1 MQQFLQALRTQRVS
15 ELEIAVAVLAIL
27 GLAALWIFRSH
38 WQAAMARMAQKRN
51 ARRQFV
57 EGCRDRNLS
66 KEELELLLKAMA
78 AQSLEL
84 HPDLIQSNFSFDRLA
99 RGVINA
105 AHAPDIPRLNFL
117 LTNIRAKLGFRPP
130 PRSLSL
136 SSTRELPP
144 GQQLYI
150 VFENGHFLEGVVSE
164 VDETKLA
171 VYLPAGATIP
181 IWAYSAGAA
190 LRIYFNR
197 SGDARYAG
205 VCYLLKMN
213 LETEAV
219 IAVLCHCEVLQRDQ
233 RRQDFR
239 VDEGRRVQVWVVPHI
254 EDITIDPQLLR
265 ATRSAEEAMLE
276 DLSGGGASLIFQREL
291 PIHQQVYVNLDGHE
305 MGQLPLARAT
315 VIRSQRRS
323 GRGNWAISVRF
334 DDLRPSER
342 QKLIQHVFARE
353 REGMKAF

>member
-15 ELEIAVAVLAIL
+15 NLEIAVAILAIL
-27 GLAALWIFRSH
+27 GIAALWIFRSH

-51 ARRQFV
+51 ARRQFM
-57 EGCRDRNLS
+57 EGCRDRNLT
-66 KEELELLLKAMA
+66 KEELDLLHKAMA
-78 AQSLEL
+78 AQGFEL
-84 HPDLIQSNFSFDRLA
+84 RPELIQSNFSFDRLA
-99 RGVINA
+99 RGMINA
-105 AHAPDIPRLNFL
+105 AYAPDIPRLNFL

-130 PRSLSL
+130 PRSLPL
-136 SSTRELPP
+136 SSTRELAP

-150 VFENGHFLEGVVSE
+150 VFENGYFLEGIVSE

-171 VYLPAGATIP
+171 LLLPAGATLP
-181 IWAYSAGAA
+181 ISTFSAGAA

-197 SGDARYAG
+197 SGDARYSG
-205 VCYLLKMN
+205 VCYLLKLN
-213 LETEAV
+213 PESEA
-219 IAVLCHCEVLQRDQ
+219 IFAVLSHSEALQRDQ

-239 VDEGRRVQVWVVPHI
+239 VDEGCRVQVWVVPHI
-254 EDITIDPQLLR
+254 EDIVIDPQWLQT
-265 ATRSAEEAMLE
+265 TRSPEEAILE

-291 PIHQQVYVNLDGHE
+291 PVHQQVYVNLDGP
-305 MGQLPLARAT
+305 GPGRLPLARAR

-342 QKLIQHVFARE
+342 QRLIQHVFARE
-353 REGMKAF
+353 REAAKAF

>member
-15 ELEIAVAVLAIL
+15 ELEIAVAILAIL
-27 GLAALWIFRSH
+27 GLTALWIFRSR
-38 WQAAMARMAQKRN
+38 WLTIMARIAQKRS
-51 ARRQFV
+51 ARRQFL
-57 EGCRDRNLS
+57 EICRDRGLS
-66 KEELELLLKAMA
+66 GEEQDLLLKTLA
-78 AQSLEL
+78 AQGHDL
-84 HPDLIQSNFSFDRLA
+84 HPDRIQSNLTFDRLA
-99 RGVINA
+99 QHIIVA
-105 AHAPDIPRLNFL
+105 AYAPDIPRLNFL
-117 LTNIRAKLGFRPP
+117 LTSIRSKLGFRPP
-130 PRSLSL
+130 ARSLAL

-150 VFENGHFLEGVVSE
+150 VFGNGDFLEGIISE
-164 VDETKLA
+164 VDETKL
-171 VYLPAGATIP
+171 VVLLPAGASLP
-181 IWAYSAGAA
+181 ISTFSAGAP

-205 VCYLLKMN
+205 ACYLLKLN
-213 LETEAV
+213 SEDEALF
-219 IAVLCHCEVLQRDQ
+219 AVLSHSEELKRDQ

-239 VDEGRRVQVWVVPHI
+239 VDEGCRVQVWVVPHI
-254 EDITIDPQLLR
+254 EDIVIDPQLLQ
-265 ATRSAEEAMLE
+265 ATRSPEEATLE

-291 PIHQQVYVNLDGHE
+291 PIHQQVYVNLDGQ
-305 MGQLPLARAT
+305 GPGKLPLARAT

-353 REGMKAF
+353 REAMKAF